1 MSWTPSA
8 YSIPITAVATT
19 PIRAASRQR
28 CLTTYLHRRG
38 RCWINRHVSDEAA
51 FEVKPFLRSLTHRP
65 GVYLMLDARHK
76 VIYVGKAR
84 DLKKRV
90 SSYFNR
96 THAAPKTAAM
106 MEHVARVEV
115 TVANTEAEALIL
127 EYSLIKRHKPRYNVL
142 LRDDKSYPYI
152 YASTN
157 AKFPRLKFHRGPRRG
172 KGRYFGP
179 YPSTRAVRK
188 TLNELEKLF
197 LIRNCSDSFFS
208 NRTRPC
214 LQYQIKRCTAP
225 CVDLISEEQY
235 RKDIDAAVQF
245 LEGKN
250 KTVVDTFVRRM
261 EKAAA
266 AKDYE
271 HAARYRDQIARLKE
285 IEARQLMKRSNNKD
299 LDILGFASNGAIHC
313 VTVMFIRN
321 GSLIGSRD
329 HFPRLPGETDKQ
341 KILNAFVAQYYLG
354 RDAPAEIVIE
364 LAIDDADLLQQEL
377 TERVGHK
384 VAIRSRVRGDRA
396 RWLQMARANAEQG
409 LSLKAASNATI
420 RRQFASLS
428 EALSLDEPAQ
438 RLECFDVSHTSGEA
452 TVASCVVFN
461 TAGPVKSDYR
471 RFNLSPAAGGDD
483 YAAMAEALR
492 RRYQRVKKGEVP
504 TPDILFVDGGKG
516 QLAQAMTVLNE
527 LELDW
532 LTVIAVAKGRARRAG
547 AERLFRPGESRAL
560 ELAPD
565 SPALLLVQQI
575 RDEAH
580 RFAIFGHRQRRA
592 KARTTSRLER
602 IPGLGPKKRR
612 ELLRQFGGL
621 QGVIGAG
628 VDDLVRVRGISR
640 TLAETIYN
648 NLHVEN
654 Q

>member
-1 MSWTPSA
+1 M
-8 YSIPITAVATT
+8 
-19 PIRAASRQR
+19 
-28 CLTTYLHRRG
+28 
-38 RCWINRHVSDEAA
+38 SDEAP
-51 FEVKPFLRSLTHRP
+51 FEVDSFLRSLTHRP
-65 GVYLMLDARHK
+65 GVYRMLDARHK

-90 SSYFNR
+90 SSYFHR
-96 THAAPKTAAM
+96 AQAAPKTVAM
-106 MEHVARVEV
+106 MEQVARVDV

-152 YASTN
+152 YASTDV
-157 AKFPRLKFHRGPRRG
+157 AFPRLKFHRGPRRG

-188 TLNELEKLF
+188 TLKELEKLF
-197 LIRNCSDSFFS
+197 LIRNCADSFFS

-225 CVDLISEEQY
+225 CVGLITEEQY

-250 KTVVDTFVRRM
+250 KSVVSLFVTRM

-266 AKDYE
+266 ARDYE
-271 HAARYRDQIARLKE
+271 QAARYRDQIARLKE
-285 IEARQLMKRSNNKD
+285 IEARQHVKRGDRKD

-321 GSLIGSRD
+321 GTLIGSRD

-354 RDAPAEIVIE
+354 RDAPAEIIIE
-364 LAIDDADLLQQEL
+364 LAIDDANLLQQEL
-377 TERVGHK
+377 RQRVGHK
-384 VAIRSRVRGDRA
+384 VAIRDKVRGDRV
-396 RWLQMARANAEQG
+396 RWLQMARTNAEQG
-409 LSLKAASNATI
+409 LSLKAASNATV
-420 RRQFASLS
+420 RRQFA
-428 EALSLDEPAQ
+428 ALRDALDLEETPQ

-471 RFNLSPAAGGDD
+471 RFNLSPAAAGDD
-483 YAAMAEALR
+483 YSAMAEALR
-492 RRYQRVKKGEVP
+492 RRYKRVKKGEVP
-504 TPDILFVDGGKG
+504 MPDILFVDGGKG
-516 QLAQAMTVLNE
+516 QLAEAMTVLDE
-527 LELDW
+527 LELGW
-532 LTVIAVAKGRARRAG
+532 LTVVAVAKGRSRRPG
-547 AERLFRPGESRAL
+547 AERLFRPGSDTAL

-565 SPALLLVQQI
+565 SQALLLVQQI

-580 RFAIFGHRQRRA
+580 RFAITGHRQRRA

-628 VDDLVRVRGISR
+628 VDDLVKVRGISR
-640 TLAETIYN
+640 KLAETIYN
-648 NLHVEN
+648 DLHLDS

>member
-1 MSWTPSA
+1 
-8 YSIPITAVATT
+8 VGDDV
-19 PIRAASRQR
+19 QF
-28 CLTTYLHRRG
+28 
-38 RCWINRHVSDEAA
+38 D
-51 FEVKPFLRSLTHRP
+51 VKPFLRSLTHRP
-65 GVYLMLDARHK
+65 GVYRMLDAKHK

-90 SSYFNR
+90 SSYFHR
-96 THAAPKTAAM
+96 SQDAPKTVAM
-106 MEHVARVEV
+106 MQQVARVEV

-152 YASTN
+152 YASTESL
-157 AKFPRLKFHRGPRRG
+157 FPRLKFHRGPRRG

-179 YPSTRAVRK
+179 YPSTRAVRQ
-188 TLNELEKLF
+188 TLKELEKLF
-197 LIRNCSDSFFS
+197 LIRNCEDSFFA

-214 LQYQIKRCTAP
+214 LQYQIRRCTAP
-225 CVDLISEEQY
+225 CVDLISSEQY
-235 RKDIDAAVQF
+235 RKDIDAAIQF

-250 KTVVDTFVRRM
+250 QTVVDTFVKRM
-261 EKAAA
+261 EQAAESR
-266 AKDYE
+266 DYE
-271 HAARYRDQIARLKE
+271 QAARFRDQISRLKE
-285 IEARQLMKRSNNKD
+285 IEARQLMKRSDNRD

-329 HFPRLPGETDKQ
+329 FFPRLPGETDKQ

-354 RDAPAEIVIE
+354 RDAPAEIIIE

-377 TERVGHK
+377 AERVGHK
-384 VAIRSRVRGDRA
+384 VAIRFRVRGDRA
-396 RWLQMARANAEQG
+396 RWLQMARTNAEQG

-420 RRQFASLS
+420 RRQFAALG
-428 EALSLDEPAQ
+428 EALNLEEPPQ

-461 TAGPVKSDYR
+461 TAGPMKSDYR
-471 RFNLSPAAGGDD
+471 RFNLSPSAAGDD
-483 YAAMAEALR
+483 YGAMGEALR
-492 RRYQRVKKGEVP
+492 RRYERVKKGEVP
-504 TPDILFVDGGKG
+504 MPDVLFVDGGKG
-516 QLAQAMTVLNE
+516 QLATAMTILGE

-532 LTVIAVAKGRARRAG
+532 LTVVGVAKGRARRPG
-547 AERLFRPGESRAL
+547 AERLFRPGDDRAV

-565 SPALLLVQQI
+565 SPALLLIQQI

-580 RFAIFGHRQRRA
+580 RFAITGHRQKRA
-592 KARTTSRLER
+592 KTRTTSRLER
-602 IPGLGPKKRR
+602 IRGLGPKKRR

-628 VDDLVRVRGISR
+628 VDDLVQVKGISR

-648 NLHVEN
+648 DLHVDS